1 MRVSLWGKG
10 IWDLLDWDFGT
21 RPLSALP
28 LISHI
33 SGWSV
38 CLSSACAQLYLGSKY
53 VALPGS
59 QIQRCIKLNH
69 TLSFIHISFREYV
82 DETLRALELI
92 LGNTALKVTGM
103 DLPVIKTWEGGMG
116 DRILWSKLCLFLI
129 YLLRLWRCSPQRER
143 YLGKSYGWNLDTIG
157 PDPSL
162 SDSHHMWGLRENS
175 PYLKITRLNSDS
187 GLFGF

>member
-1 MRVSLWGKG
+1 MGDSIRWEHLYEVRLRLARLGLWY
-10 IWDLLDWDFGT
+10 
-21 RPLSALP
+21 PLSLCPASDF
-28 LISHI
+28 SHFRME
-33 SGWSV
+33 
-38 CLSSACAQLYLGSKY
+38 CLSIFCLCTTVFGKQISCL
-53 VALPGS
+53 ALPGS

-129 YLLRLWRCSPQRER
+129 YMLKLWRCSPQRER
-143 YLGKSYGWNLDTIG
+143 YLGKSYGWDLDTIG
-157 PDPSL
+157 PVS
-162 SDSHHMWGLRENS
+162 
-175 PYLKITRLNSDS
+175 
-187 GLFGF
+187 F